1 MAPAIETTAPER
13 VLMLGE
19 VTRQLCLKLGVD
31 QAEGTMMLLTAA
43 VRLVMQNLKPGHS
56 VEDVV
61 SDALGN
67 AIIAAKDFFKK
78 DTSDDPA

>member
-1 MAPAIETTAPER
+1 MPPIETTPRER

-43 VRLVMQNLKPGHS
+43 ARLVMLNLKPGRP

-61 SDALGN
+61 SDALGT
-67 AIIAAKDFFKK
+67 AIIAAKDFFKE
-78 DTSDDPA
+78 DTTDGK